1 MESEEIEKLSD
12 KDVALY
18 ALYLLGGWQ
27 KRIHTED
34 IALKCYQLAPS
45 RFSWVK
51 YPQYP
56 DLTPARFAL
65 EAAKKLNYGAL
76 VEGESERKRTIKSVG
91 GWRLTEDGV
100 QWIKTNKSRIEQC
113 LSGRIPPAERLLEDR
128 RLKELLR
135 STAFQKFKKYGEE
148 AQISHA
154 EFAES
159 LICTVNTEVAILNER
174 LKQLYSAAE
183 ELGRGEIKNYINFCR
198 EKFISFLEGKEG

>member
-1 MESEEIEKLSD
+1 MERREIEKLSD

-56 DLTPARFAL
+56 DVTPARFAL
-65 EAAKKLNYGAL
+65 EAAKKLKYGAL
-76 VEGESERKRTIKSVG
+76 VEGESERKRTIRSVG
-91 GWRLTEDGV
+91 GWRLTEGGV
-100 QWIKTNKSRIEQC
+100 RWVKTNKSRIEQC
-113 LSGRIPPAERLLEDR
+113 LNEGIPPAERLLEDR

-135 STAFQKFKKYGEE
+135 SAAFQKFKKYGEK

-159 LICTVNTEVAILNER
+159 LICTVNTEAAILNER

-183 ELGRGEIKNYINFCR
+183 ELRREEVKNYMNFCR
-198 EKFISFLEGKEG
+198 ETFISLLEEKED